1 MCFERKIN
9 DPFSRWALFLN
20 LKLTSQSNDRKLYI
34 FQGHCQLGIAIMFL
48 TRPESPRFPGVVPP
62 TPNKNITDS
71 AKSGADTDHSPANMA
86 AGVQA
91 ALQALQ
97 AGNQL
102 SAQLQVAL
110 QAPWQNQL
118 AALAMK
124 QAAAAGV
131 ATNAHFM
138 F

>member
-1 MCFERKIN
+1 
-9 DPFSRWALFLN
+9 
-20 LKLTSQSNDRKLYI
+20 
-34 FQGHCQLGIAIMFL
+34 MFL

-62 TPNKNITDS
+62 TPNKNIFKENSGSITDSS
-71 AKSGADTDHSPANMA
+71 AKSSDTDHSPANMA

-124 QAAAAGV
+124 QAAAAGRL
-131 ATNAHFM
+131 APNTHFV
-138 F
+138 FQFHFDL

>member
-1 MCFERKIN
+1 M
-9 DPFSRWALFLN
+9 L
-20 LKLTSQSNDRKLYI
+20 
-34 FQGHCQLGIAIMFL
+34 L

-71 AKSGADTDHSPANMA
+71 AKTDHSPANMA

-131 ATNAHFM
+131 ATNAHFI

>member
-1 MCFERKIN
+1 
-9 DPFSRWALFLN
+9 
-20 LKLTSQSNDRKLYI
+20 
-34 FQGHCQLGIAIMFL
+34 MFL

-71 AKSGADTDHSPANMA
+71 AKSADTDHSPANMA

>member
-1 MCFERKIN
+1 
-9 DPFSRWALFLN
+9 
-20 LKLTSQSNDRKLYI
+20 
-34 FQGHCQLGIAIMFL
+34 MFL

-62 TPNKNITDS
+62 TPNKNIFKENSGSTADSS
-71 AKSGADTDHSPANMA
+71 AKSADTDHSPANMA

-131 ATNAHFM
+131 ATNAHFI